1 MQDPDSLVQIGT
13 GVTLSQ
19 FFELI
24 AKIPEPVLY
33 IALTAWLLLYVIG
46 WFGGI
51 NAHTKVALI
60 TVISSTLIAI
70 GALPVPPGFL
80 NSSCNIS
87 PIPLSLCFWFFRF
100 TWRLS
105 SEWLYRFTRP
115 GWSRR
120 KKFDRIK
127 VKFYEKSA
135 STDSL
140 PNCSFYPFPA
150 FCTAVCRKSNRK
162 SYP

>member
-70 GALPVPPGFL
+70 GALPVPTWILKFILQYFPNSIIPVFL
-80 NSSCNIS
+80 VFSVYLALI
-87 PIPLSLCFWFFRF
+87 IGMAVSLYE
-100 TWRLS
+100 TWVVTQEEIRS
-105 SEWLYRFTRP
+105 DK
-115 GWSRR
+115 G
-120 KKFDRIK
+120 
-127 VKFYEKSA
+127 
-135 STDSL
+135 
-140 PNCSFYPFPA
+140 
-150 FCTAVCRKSNRK
+150 
-162 SYP
+162 